1 MDKFSG
7 MFSFANDPNVYIM
20 LKMAKE
26 IHTEAE
32 VNELLSLFKSVD
44 GKKFISLCVE
54 HQFEGMVSSFLKKH
68 KYPMSKEWEQLYNNC
83 RQKAYEKLET
93 TKGICDHMHGN
104 GIDMIVL
111 KNGSILADMIDDLAK
126 MPMGDIDT
134 VVRKR
139 DFMKAYSVMIENGYK
154 FEYSNEYEVPDIN
167 HAYRDGD
174 AEYWKQIAP
183 DHLFCCEIAWRIVAG
198 RWMRPDCEPNTE
210 DSFTRMHYAKDS
222 YIGILDPVDN
232 LVQVCIH
239 TAKHSYLRAPGLRLN
254 LDVERIVAHNTI
266 DWDLFVKKV
275 EDAHTKTAAYYSL
288 YIPSVLFD
296 TPIPSYVLDSL
307 RPSKAKQK
315 HIEEML
321 GKAGF
326 LNPKAKKFS
335 RTGFLR
341 FQTSLYDSLDDMWHT
356 LYPNAKWLKERYNFN
371 SNLKIPYFI
380 AIRGLDLVGIRKK
393 QK

>member
-7 MFSFANDPNVYIM
+7 MFSFANDPNVYLM

-26 IHTEAE
+26 GHTEKE
-32 VNELLSLFKSVD
+32 VSELLNLFESVD
-44 GKKFISLCVE
+44 QKHFISLCTE
-54 HQFEGMVSSFLKKH
+54 HQFEGMVASFLKKH
-68 KYPMSKEWEQLYNNC
+68 EYPMSEEWNELYDNC
-83 RQKAYEKLET
+83 HQKACEKLEAA
-93 TKGICDHMHGN
+93 KEICSHMHEN
-104 GIDMIVL
+104 GIDMVVL
-111 KNGSILADMIDDLAK
+111 KNGSILADMIDDPAK

-134 VVRKR
+134 VVRKK
-139 DFMKAYSVMIENGYK
+139 DFMKAHSIMIETGYR

-167 HAYRDGD
+167 NAYRDGD
-174 AEYWKQIAP
+174 AEYWKQITP

-198 RWMRPDCEPNTE
+198 RWMRPDREPNTE
-210 DSFTRMHYAKDS
+210 ESFKRIHYAKDS

-254 LDVERIVAHNTI
+254 LDVERIVAHNDI
-266 DWDLFVKKV
+266 DWDLLIKKV
-275 EDAHTKTAAYYSL
+275 KDAHTKTAAYYSL

-315 HIEEML
+315 RIEGML

-326 LNPKAKKFS
+326 LNPKDRKFS
-335 RTGFLR
+335 RIGFLR
-341 FQTSLYDSLDDMWHT
+341 FQTSLYDSFDDMWHT
-356 LYPNAKWLKERYNFN
+356 VYPNAQWLKDRYNF
-371 SNLKIPYFI
+371 SNNLRIPYYI
-380 AIRGLDLVGIRKK
+380 IVRGLDLVGIRKK